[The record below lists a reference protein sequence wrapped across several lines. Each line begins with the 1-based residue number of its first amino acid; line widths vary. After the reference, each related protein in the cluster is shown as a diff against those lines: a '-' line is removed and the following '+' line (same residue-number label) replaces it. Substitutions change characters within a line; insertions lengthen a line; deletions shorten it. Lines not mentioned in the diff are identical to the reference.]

1 MPFPPVQ
8 RVLYSKNPLE
18 RVICQLRFPRILR
31 VGTEVPAQFQD
42 GVRDEYP
49 VYEVSDEDAQVP
61 KDAAQVL
68 ARVGFSLPT
77 GNQVHRFK
85 TADERRILALGQ
97 DFLALEEKDY
107 KQWDGFEGC
116 LRNAEQVLR
125 KTYKPAFY
133 TRVGLRYQDV
143 IRRSTLDL
151 SDVEWGELLNPALLG
166 ELGDKRLS
174 DHVQDHRCQTLIKL
188 ATADGLVRIR
198 HGLALDGGEQ
208 CYLIDADFFTQ
219 ERRDTD
225 GAFADLSAF
234 NRLARYLFQWAI
246 TDTLHRAMGPVPL
259 AESD

>member
-8 RVLYSKNPLE
+8 RVLYSKNPLV

-31 VGTEVPAQFQD
+31 VGTEAPVQFQD

-49 VYEVSDEDAQVP
+49 VYEVSDENTQLP
-61 KDAAQVL
+61 RGAAQVL
-68 ARVGFSLPT
+68 ARVGFALPT
-77 GNQVHRFK
+77 GNQLHRFK
-85 TADERRILALGQ
+85 TTDERRILTLAQ
-97 DFLALEEKDY
+97 DFLSLEERSY
-107 KQWDGFEGC
+107 TRWDDFEDH
-116 LRNAEQVLR
+116 LRNAEQVLGE
-125 KTYKPAFY
+125 TYRPAFY

-151 SDVEWGELLNPALLG
+151 ADAEWRELLNPALLG
-166 ELGDKRLS
+166 ELADERLS
-174 DHVQDHRCQTLIKL
+174 DQVQDHRCQIEIKL
-188 ATADGLVRIR
+188 TSTEGLVRIR
-198 HGLALDGGEQ
+198 HGITLDDDEQ
-208 CYLIDADFFTQ
+208 CYLVDADFFTQ

-234 NRLARYLFQWAI
+234 NRLTRYLFRWAI